1 MKKGSSRVN
10 RSDLNKNNIIKPTFD
25 TLTEEDRKALE
36 AYRANL
42 EELFY
47 SCYEMTRQ
55 GLVLKDIMSIIIHKA
70 EVTPEVRP
78 NPSLSFDDIQSM
90 INSVLER
97 QAKSSDELM
106 CLLIEERD
114 GKDLMILMSIL
125 LLLTLL
131 ILLKPIHK
139 QVARRR
145 ATL

>member
-1 MKKGSSRVN
+1 MKKGSSRIN

-36 AYRANL
+36 AYRTDL

-47 SCYEMTRQ
+47 SRYEMTRQ
-55 GLVLKDIMSIIIHKA
+55 GLVLKDITSIIIHKA

-114 GKDLMILMSIL
+114 GKD
-125 LLLTLL
+125 
-131 ILLKPIHK
+131 
-139 QVARRR
+139 
-145 ATL
+145 